1 MLLKHPPVEVDDVP
15 GDHRIFET
23 EMARFTPEKLG
34 ETKSYL
40 YEFGEFDYSPPDD
53 CVQIE
58 KAVEELFE
66 SRSLDVTKP
75 YSEPDFWTY
84 AVGPTVILKSSQGKL
99 TTAFHGDRPESP
111 GYERDSPGKKEEL
124 AHPGR
129 WSRWLAGITGN
140 ERVTAVK
147 VSEETI
153 QNILTPRLLYSLLQL
168 EPETG
173 ES

>member
-1 MLLKHPPVEVDDVP
+1 MPSE
-15 GDHRIFET
+15 
-23 EMARFTPEKLG
+23 
-34 ETKSYL
+34 
-40 YEFGEFDYSPPDD
+40 
-53 CVQIE
+53 IE
-58 KAVEELFE
+58 KVVEELFE
-66 SRSLDVTKP
+66 SRLLDVTKP

-84 AVGPTVILKSSQGKL
+84 AMGPAVTLKRSQGKL

-111 GYERDSPGKKEEL
+111 SYERDSPGKKEGF

-129 WSRWLAGITGN
+129 WPRWLARTTGN

-147 VSEETI
+147 VSEGTI
-153 QNILTPRLLYSLLQL
+153 QNIPTPRVLYSLLQL